1 MSDARERVRYALNKH
16 GLSLTRG
23 ELDSVMR
30 AFDEPKTKAKPA
42 ESKPAAKPV
51 AAKPAEKPIA
61 KPATYGKGKH
71 PANHPDKKGS

>member
-1 MSDARERVRYALNKH
+1 MSDARERVRYALDKH

-30 AFDEPKTKAKPA
+30 AFDGPKSKAKPA
-42 ESKPAAKPV
+42 EDKPAAK
-51 AAKPAEKPIA
+51 AAEKPVA

-71 PANHPDKKGS
+71 PQNHPDKKGS